1 MVVPITDQVNP
12 DNASS
17 LIIQLDGNDTDLPLA
32 KIQGAAAGTSIPA
45 TTHMVY
51 RRTTAEKASLVGNFV
66 IAQGQVTLPG
76 PIVVIFYGSVQVNM
90 DITFN
95 TSSKYETA
103 EGTCTG
109 NVSFVSGIQ
118 DGEGA
123 IVAGNPWRERMARC
137 SIILPVIEWP
147 MSHSFYIQSA
157 VVREGWP
164 RFFLQEIC

>member
-1 MVVPITDQVNP
+1 MIPTFLWRRFREP
-12 DNASS
+12 
-17 LIIQLDGNDTDLPLA
+17 LPVLLFPPRLTWCTEA
-32 KIQGAAAGTSIPA
+32 
-45 TTHMVY
+45 
-51 RRTTAEKASLVGNFV
+51 TTAEKASLVGNFV

-123 IVAGNPWRERMARC
+123 IVAGNPWAGTDGT
-137 SIILPVIEWP
+137 V
-147 MSHSFYIQSA
+147 FYYPT
-157 VVREGWP
+157 GN
-164 RFFLQEIC
+164 